1 MNKRVFVSG
10 SYTVTKG
17 SIDFMLNGKNVNEFV
32 FAGSTRVSIKNNNDG
47 TVNSVVFKGKSA
59 GFKTSIPVLGKITI
73 EDGATWESILPNK
86 SYSIH
91 GYIINNSDGTHS
103 WYDKYTV
110 GNYAGESA
118 SINNAG
124 VQQHDVAPKIVNDR
138 TMLPARF
145 VAENLGAKVSWDE
158 EKQLVTIT
166 GKQLKTDED
175 ITILIYIASDN
186 AYVNG
191 KEIKLDS
198 PAFIDNDRTYTPVRF
213 VAEEL
218 GADVEWVE
226 SELKVVI
233 TSAKK

>member
-1 MNKRVFVSG
+1 MNKRVFASG

-17 SIDFMLNGKNVNEFV
+17 SVDFMLNDKNVNEFV
-32 FAGSTRVSIKNNNDG
+32 FAGSARVSIKNNNDG

-145 VAENLGAKVSWDE
+145 VAENLGADVSWDGDKE
-158 EKQLVTIT
+158 LVTIQ
-166 GKQLKTDED
+166 GKNLKTSED
-175 ITILIYIASDN
+175 VTILITIGAEYAV
-186 AYVNG
+186 VNG
-191 KEIKLDS
+191 ENVKLDS
-198 PAFIDNDRTYTPVRF
+198 PAFIENDRTYTPIRF
-213 VAEEL
+213 ISERL
-218 GADVEWVE
+218 GASIEWNE
-226 SELKVVI
+226 ETQQVI
-233 TSAKK
+233 ITKK